1 MEGLFFILIAG
12 ALFSHAWYLL
22 GLYNDGRTMGI
33 VMVAL
38 GAGALIA
45 LTFPPMLLGSAGSA
59 AAMVAQITVMKS
71 VIIMWAIYA
80 AVVAAQGL
88 WDFDDRALGFLG
100 IPLAAVSILA
110 LGYFA
115 TQMPDH
121 YDWTVWLSLTLGF
134 AMLAFIAILLFCH
147 LAIPF
152 RVLKSFTAWS
162 MLVLSVIMTGIGM
175 AILATGITI

>member
-22 GLYNDGRTMGI
+22 GLYNDGRTTGVIMASLG
-33 VMVAL
+33 VAL
-38 GAGALIA
+38 LIT
-45 LTFPPMLLGSAGSA
+45 LTFDPMLLGMAGPA
-59 AAMVAQITVMKS
+59 AATAAQVTIMKS
-71 VIIMWAIYA
+71 IIIAWAIYA
-80 AVVAAQGL
+80 GIVAAQGL
-88 WDFDDRALGFLG
+88 WDFDDRAIGFFG
-100 IPLAAVSILA
+100 VPLAGFSVLA

-115 TQMPDH
+115 TQMPDL

-175 AILATGITI
+175 AILGTGITV